1 MIVPVTVR
9 LPPTL
14 ALFVTVSAAMFAF
27 VLTARLLS
35 VVLPLTVR
43 PLSVPSDVIFGW
55 FAVVIVADTVPAVI
69 LFVTVRF
76 VRPPKFAIVAVVAL
90 NVFVVTLPLTVILV
104 RLPSAVILSSVP

>member
-14 ALFVTVSAAMFAF
+14 ALLVTVSAAMFAF
-27 VLTARLLS
+27 VLTANVL
-35 VVLPLTVR
+35 VVVDPLTVSCV
-43 PLSVPSDVIFGW
+43 SVPRPVIFGW
-55 FAVVIVADTVPAVI
+55 FAVVIVPLIVPAVI

-90 NVFVVTLPLTVILV
+90 KLFVVTLPLTVILLK
-104 RLPSAVILSSVP
+104 LPSAVILSSVP

>member
-27 VLTARLLS
+27 VLTAS
-35 VVLPLTVR
+35 VFVVVAPLTVSCV
-43 PLSVPSDVIFGW
+43 SVPRPVMFGW

-90 NVFVVTLPLTVILV
+90 NVFVVTLPLTVMLLK
-104 RLPSAVILSSVP
+104 LPRAVILSSVP